1 VDIRFSTPPPVTSDA
16 PLAEFIDK
24 AKTPVRKA
32 PSATVFDTEI
42 EAAESSPQKHA
53 PPPVPRLLD
62 IPAAA
67 DLLAVSTCWVRRHL
81 AEIPHERLGRLIR
94 FDPVLLSRW
103 LKERMQG
110 GKSLKP
116 ERAPMPSRYQ
126 RGSVYQTGKRKKIW
140 YGMFSEDICTPD
152 GQIERRQRKI
162 RLGSLAELPTKNAAR
177 ERLSDMLR
185 ASTTTIDVT
194 FQELTERWE
203 QAEGPTL
210 KSTTLGHYRNALKA
224 YVLPTFA
231 DRKISTINREVI
243 QTFLRDQATGYSK
256 SSLRSMKVA
265 LGLTLGW
272 AHDNGWLPK
281 NPTVRIKL
289 PRSTGGRKVTRTVLT
304 AERTAAIVERIPE
317 PYATL
322 VLLVAIL
329 GLRIGEAVAVKF
341 SDFVDGVLHVS
352 RRLYEGDID
361 DLKTRRQPP
370 RAPEVYDHVSVEEM
384 RKPRAAIA
392 DQLLPTVTKNGS
404 VN

>member
-1 VDIRFSTPPPVTSDA
+1 
-16 PLAEFIDK
+16 
-24 AKTPVRKA
+24 
-32 PSATVFDTEI
+32 
-42 EAAESSPQKHA
+42 
-53 PPPVPRLLD
+53 
-62 IPAAA
+62 
-67 DLLAVSTCWVRRHL
+67 
-81 AEIPHERLGRLIR
+81 
-94 FDPVLLSRW
+94 
-103 LKERMQG
+103 
-110 GKSLKP
+110 
-116 ERAPMPSRYQ
+116 MPSRYQ